1 VPPAAE
7 RASPTARVAE
17 RLRKAILAGAYA
29 AGATLREGALARRYR
44 VSRGVMRDALRRVA
58 ADGLIEVRAP
68 GEAVVADVS
77 PAGLMELRDMLTLL
91 EPLALRLAIPKLGP
105 DDLARADA
113 ALDAAEREP
122 DAARAAAHRWTF
134 RAALYAPSGRPLL
147 VDNVRRLRAQ
157 AAQYEAALGAGAVR
171 STRDERALVASL
183 RAGRG
188 DEAVERL
195 RRSIERP
202 AAALAAM
209 LGRRASPPSGPRP
222 TRGPRRRT

>member
-1 VPPAAE
+1 VPAGAD
-7 RASPTARVAE
+7 RSSPTTRVAE
-17 RLRKAILAGAYA
+17 RLRNAILHGAYA

-58 ADGLIEVRAP
+58 ADGLVEMRAAGEVI
-68 GEAVVADVS
+68 VSDVS
-77 PAGLMELRDMLTLL
+77 PAGLMELTDMLALL

-122 DAARAAAHRWTF
+122 DATRAAAHRWTF

-147 VDNVRRLRAQ
+147 VDNVRRLRRQ
-157 AAQYEAALGAGAVR
+157 AAQYQAALGTGSVR
-171 STRDERALVASL
+171 TTRDERALLASL
-183 RAGRG
+183 RAGRS

-195 RRSIERP
+195 RRSIDRP
-202 AAALAAM
+202 SAALAAV
-209 LGRRASPPSGPRP
+209 LGRRASPPK
-222 TRGPRRRT
+222 GPRRRT